1 MTQEFSVR
9 LHSAILNTGMPM
21 MKQGRDMQTLE
32 TRIAL
37 LERNNRIL
45 SRTAAAL
52 VAGLIGLVL
61 WNTAPAR
68 SETHDTDK
76 DVLRVRMLEI
86 VDTQG
91 TVRVRVGSDL
101 PDAVIDGKTVGRGN
115 ESVAGV
121 MLYDGTGQERGGY
134 VTFEP
139 SGNIGLTLDT
149 RKGQVALFAAGPDEG
164 ATLRLWNG
172 EDAIEM
178 RADTDGS
185 RLSSVAGGAVTL
197 QLPAIQKIGDQAC
210 NAYREAR
217 TGGYPAPDVA
227 KACSARFPAELCRQC
242 LAE

>member
-1 MTQEFSVR
+1 
-9 LHSAILNTGMPM
+9 
-21 MKQGRDMQTLE
+21 MQTLE
-32 TRIAL
+32 SRIAL
-37 LERNNRIL
+37 LERSNKLLARG
-45 SRTAAAL
+45 AAAL
-52 VAGLIGLVL
+52 VAGLIGIAL
-61 WNTAPAR
+61 WNASPAQ
-68 SETHDTDK
+68 SEPRVAGA
-76 DVLRVRMLEI
+76 DVLRARMLEI
-86 VDTQG
+86 VDAQG

-101 PDAVIDGKTVGRGN
+101 PDAVIDGKTIGRGD

-172 EDAIEM
+172 EDAIEL
-178 RADTDGS
+178 RADSDGS
-185 RLSSVAGGAVTL
+185 RITSVADGTVTL
-197 QLPAIQKIGDQAC
+197 QLPAIAKIGEPAC

-217 TGGYPAPDVA
+217 TGGYPVEDVV
-227 KACSARFPAELCRQC
+227 KAYSARFPAELCRQC